1 MDFVDIFKRHLPSSC
16 TLHFNKRLVTY
27 DKLPTG
33 SIALHFSDENTENT
47 DVLIGADGIRSSVRK
62 TLFET
67 IDPNLVDPSKIRY
80 HSDASW
86 TGTCM
91 YRTIVPAA
99 KLSEMD
105 PNSALLGDFTIVSLR
120 IVVTIVMFNLRFV
133 VLRQGE
139 GKLL

>member
-80 HSDASW
+80 YSDAFW

-99 KLSEMD
+99 KLSETD
-105 PNSALLGDFTIVSLR
+105 PNSILLGNFTIVSLR
-120 IVVTIVMFNLRFV
+120 IVVTIIIFNLRFV